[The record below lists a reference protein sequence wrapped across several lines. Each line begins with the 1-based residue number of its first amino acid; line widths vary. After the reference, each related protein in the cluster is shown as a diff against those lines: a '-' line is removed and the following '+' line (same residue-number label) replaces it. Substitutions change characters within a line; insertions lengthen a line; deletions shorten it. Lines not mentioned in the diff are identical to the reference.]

1 MLCGI
6 DKPDY
11 KILGDDIVICQ
22 KDLADKYLQVMSQL
36 GVEINATKT
45 HSSENLFEFC
55 KRFFLNSVEISPFP
69 LNALVQYGCNIPNI
83 LQVLDGPVA
92 DRGFLPL
99 FITSSTEGFWETLV
113 ACYVKPLRLR
123 KYLSDR
129 LRTTSWLM
137 PNQPMMVSMSNLLRF
152 AREAAHVELEYSQ
165 VFDAYKKA
173 TIYLKER
180 ELEKLSNAGMKI
192 LGSTQSVLS
201 KLLFKPFWARVTKTY
216 REFIPIISSLD
227 SSKELYITARK
238 EFDEAND
245 LYSLMAAYKRN
256 PVLPA
261 PNLKGLT
268 PIRPRLVEASSK
280 CAVRGPFIKQLQLA
294 AKSEHSP
301 G

>member
-1 MLCGI
+1 
-6 DKPDY
+6 
-11 KILGDDIVICQ
+11 
-22 KDLADKYLQVMSQL
+22 
-36 GVEINATKT
+36 
-45 HSSENLFEFC
+45 
-55 KRFFLNSVEISPFP
+55 
-69 LNALVQYGCNIPNI
+69 
-83 LQVLDGPVA
+83 
-92 DRGFLPL
+92 
-99 FITSSTEGFWETLV
+99 
-113 ACYVKPLRLR
+113 
-123 KYLSDR
+123 
-129 LRTTSWLM
+129 M

-180 ELEKLSNAGMKI
+180 ELEKLSSAGMKI

-245 LYSLMAAYKRN
+245 LYSLVAAYKRN

-294 AKSEHSP
+294 AKPE

>member
-22 KDLADKYLQVMSQL
+22 KALADKYLQVMSQL
-36 GVEINATKT
+36 GVEINETKT
-45 HSSENLFEFC
+45 HSSANLFEFC

-129 LRTTSWLM
+129 LRTTS
-137 PNQPMMVSMSNLLRF
+137 
-152 AREAAHVELEYSQ
+152 
-165 VFDAYKKA
+165 
-173 TIYLKER
+173 
-180 ELEKLSNAGMKI
+180 
-192 LGSTQSVLS
+192 
-201 KLLFKPFWARVTKTY
+201 
-216 REFIPIISSLD
+216 
-227 SSKELYITARK
+227 
-238 EFDEAND
+238 
-245 LYSLMAAYKRN
+245 
-256 PVLPA
+256 
-261 PNLKGLT
+261 
-268 PIRPRLVEASSK
+268 
-280 CAVRGPFIKQLQLA
+280 
-294 AKSEHSP
+294 
-301 G
+301 